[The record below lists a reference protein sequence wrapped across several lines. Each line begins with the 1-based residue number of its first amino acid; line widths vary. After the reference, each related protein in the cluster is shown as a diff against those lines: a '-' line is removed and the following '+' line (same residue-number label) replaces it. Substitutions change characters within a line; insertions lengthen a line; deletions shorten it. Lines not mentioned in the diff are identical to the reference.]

1 MSQRLLP
8 LEDFRLKF
16 YVILPSKSIN
26 SFKNVFTMMKKR
38 LKSSLVEAKCFLE
51 MKQLVIIVV

>member
-8 LEDFRLKF
+8 LEDSELKF
-16 YVILPSKSIN
+16 DVILPSNQSIVLKMF
-26 SFKNVFTMMKKR
+26 SQMMKKR
-38 LKSSLVEAKCFLE
+38 LKFSLVEAKCFLE